1 MKRRIGIF
9 TATRAEYGLLA
20 PLMRRLAADPDF
32 ALQVY
37 VSGAHL
43 DRAFGETWR
52 DIEKDGFAI
61 DAILPLPMRDGSP
74 ESLAAGMAEAGGA
87 AARAFASL
95 KPDILVLLGDRYELL
110 PVASSALVMGV
121 PLAHIAGGDITEG
134 AIDDAVRHAITKLAA
149 LHFPGSREARAR
161 LLQLGEEKERVIL
174 AGQLGLDN
182 LMAVIPPARAR
193 LARELGLDPARPWGL
208 LTWHPE
214 TRSPVA
220 KSLEG
225 ARALADVL
233 LNAPPWQTPAGL
245 ETSQKQGADA
255 PKAGKLQI
263 LATYANADPGGR
275 EINAFLEE
283 TAARNPG
290 VFFVRENLGMRRYV
304 GMLHAAAF
312 MAGNSSSGIFEAPCV
327 RLPTLNIGD
336 RQKGRFLAPNIVQAA
351 ATREAIAAGLAIL
364 QTEAFATRNRNFAS
378 PYGDGKAA
386 ERIHAALRAWM
397 LTEKC
402 AALARKPF
410 VTLPPFRE
418 ECDVQQCL

>member
-1 MKRRIGIF
+1 MKKRVGIF

-20 PLMRRLAADPDF
+20 PLMRRLAVDPDF
-32 ALQVY
+32 HLQLY

-43 DRAFGETWR
+43 ASAFGETWR
-52 DIEKDGFAI
+52 DIEKDGFTI
-61 DAILPLPMRDGSP
+61 DALLPLPMRDGSP
-74 ESLAAGMAEAGGA
+74 ESLAAGMAEAGA
-87 AARAFASL
+87 AAAKAFASL
-95 KPDILVLLGDRYELL
+95 RPDILILLGDRYELL
-110 PVASSALVMGV
+110 PVASTALIMGV

-134 AIDDAVRHAITKLAA
+134 AIDDAVRHAVTKLAA

-161 LLQLGEEKERVIL
+161 LLQLGEAEERVVL

-182 LMAVIPPARAR
+182 LMSVTPPSREH
-193 LARELGLDPARPWGL
+193 LARELDLDPARPWGL

-214 TRSPVA
+214 TRSPAA
-220 KSLEG
+220 KSLED
-225 ARALADVL
+225 ARALVAAL
-233 LNAPPWQTPAGL
+233 LTAPPWRTPPGMMT
-245 ETSQKQGADA
+245 EQRQDADT
-255 PKAGKLQI
+255 PKEGNLQI

-283 TAARNPG
+283 TAARHPG

-336 RQKGRFLAPNIVQAA
+336 RQKGRFLAPNIVQCAA
-351 ATREAIAAGLAIL
+351 SREAIAAGLAAL
-364 QTEAFATRNRNFAS
+364 QTEAFAARNRDFAS
-378 PYGDGKAA
+378 PYGDGHAA
-386 ERIHAALRAWM
+386 GRIHAALRAWM
-397 LTEKC
+397 LTEKQ

-418 ECDVQQCL
+418 KCDVQQCL